1 MRRYENLGRL
11 GTIVPFLPLQSI
23 GRRRVVERQLRNVG
37 ERLRVAKAAAS
48 LAGWSDGLLAHTLSQ
63 WDDDLGGRSTRDFI
77 EETVVEAI
85 AEALDGAEGEQGE
98 LEGEPL
104 PLRLDVQPD
113 DGHGQ
118 RVVCTP
124 P

>member
-1 MRRYENLGRL
+1 MRNDMPEAL
-11 GTIVPFLPLQSI
+11 TS
-23 GRRRVVERQLRNVG
+23 RRHPHE
-37 ERLRVAKAAAS
+37 
-48 LAGWSDGLLAHTLSQ
+48 H
-63 WDDDLGGRSTRDFI
+63 DL
-77 EETVVEAI
+77 TVLMKAI